1 MTTPTSTTPADW
13 PAICAVATADEDATL
28 CDRDD
33 AERVAQDLADELG
46 QPTTIRDP
54 ITDHLLMTIEPGMID
69 AETREDLQHYFDA
82 MRD

>member
-33 AERVAQDLADELG
+33 AERVAQDLADELREFV
-46 QPTTIRDP
+46 TIRDP
-54 ITDHLLMTIEPGMID
+54 ISDRLLATIEPCMMT
-69 AETREDLQHYFDA
+69 AEAREELADYFDA